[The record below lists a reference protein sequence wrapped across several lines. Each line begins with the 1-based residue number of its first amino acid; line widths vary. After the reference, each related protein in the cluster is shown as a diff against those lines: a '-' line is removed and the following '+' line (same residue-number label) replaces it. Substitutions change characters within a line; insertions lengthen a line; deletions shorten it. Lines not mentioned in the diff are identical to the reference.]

1 MILLSTS
8 DFIEKGGW
16 FVDAQFMDQMGSPYL
31 LAHGLGRP
39 VEDAV
44 GRVALPVSATR
55 DASGTVG
62 TWRVW
67 VRTRDWVSPQGPGRF
82 VVKIGE
88 WTSKELG
95 VGRGDWHWEDC
106 GVVDLRSVAGS
117 VGSVRGVRSVR
128 GVGGVR
134 GGEWEIEIRLH
145 DLTGFDARCAAIAL
159 TAPDEDINNLLHTLN
174 PSHFSNPSNP
184 SNLSHPS
191 NLSYDFAVVG
201 GGYAGMC
208 AAVAAARRGVK
219 TILIQDRPVLG
230 GNASSEVRVGPI
242 GQLGLGPFPGLSGL
256 PYELMVVTKGK
267 GTTSGGLR
275 PIPDNRKINEWVGK
289 EKNLTVLLST
299 RCVGVRCEGFERC
312 EGCEKCEGCERWV
325 GEVEVFDVESGE
337 RKWIRAKMFADCTG
351 DARLAELAGAVI
363 RTEPEKGESI
373 EGGYGSTNFWT
384 TRWTEEETTFPACP
398 WALKITEENWQ
409 VNRPKFFVEGD
420 YPYAAG
426 WNWESGFDKDAV
438 RDGEWIRDHNLRAAF
453 GMWDYLKNRAPDKD
467 RYAKAEM
474 DWLGV
479 VLGKRAARRIEGD
492 YVLTE
497 QDLVEHRVYSDGVV
511 PTTWFLDLHF
521 PHPMNAMHFPEGA
534 FRSMAFD
541 DPKYAELCPN
551 RKGRQVRIAP
561 YPIPYRCF
569 YSKNIGNLFMAG
581 KDISCS
587 HVAMSSVRVENTT
600 AMMGALVGESAALC
614 LHRGWSPRELGE
626 RHFDALSDRLI
637 HIRLSKL
644 AKRGRRIAQA
654 RTSLKG
660 EIKYWLR
667 PAWRMIKR
675 SIGRN

>member
-1 MILLSTS
+1 MVLVP
-8 DFIEKGGW
+8 IEKFVVKGGW
-16 FVDAQFMDQMGSPYL
+16 VVDAQFMDQMGSPYL

-39 VEDAV
+39 VDDAV
-44 GRVALPVSATR
+44 CRFESNNRTIEQ
-55 DASGTVG
+55 SNNF
-62 TWRVW
+62 RVW

-82 VVKIGE
+82 VVKIGD

-106 GVVDLRSVAGS
+106 GVVDLRSVRG
-117 VGSVRGVRSVR
+117 VKSVRGEECE
-128 GVGGVR
+128 GC
-134 GGEWEIEIRLH
+134 EIEIRLH

-159 TAPDEDINNLLHTLN
+159 TAPDEDINNLSCPSHLSHFSHF
-174 PSHFSNPSNP
+174 SHFSNPSY
-184 SNLSHPS
+184 LSHPS
-191 NLSYDFAVVG
+191 HLSHLSYDFAVVG

-219 TILIQDRPVLG
+219 TVLIQDRPVLG

-267 GTTSGGLR
+267 GMTSGGLR
-275 PIPDNRKINEWVGK
+275 PIPDNRKINEWIRQ

-299 RCVGVRCEGFERC
+299 RCVGVKCEEKCDERC
-312 EGCEKCEGCERWV
+312 ERCI
-325 GEVEVFDVESGE
+325 GEVEVFDIERGE
-337 RKWIRAKMFADCTG
+337 RKWIRTKMFADCTG

-363 RTEPEKGESI
+363 RTESEKGESI

-384 TRWTEEETTFPACP
+384 TRWTKQESTFPACP
-398 WALKITEENWQ
+398 WALRVTEENWQ

-438 RDGEWIRDHNLRAAF
+438 KDGEWIRDHNLRAAY
-453 GMWDYLKNRAPDKD
+453 GMWDYLKNRAPDKE

-474 DWLGV
+474 DWLAF

-521 PHPMNAMHFPEGA
+521 PHPMNAKHFPEGA

-581 KDISCS
+581 KDISCT

-600 AMMGALVGESAALC
+600 AMMGVLVGESTALC
-614 LHRGWSPRELGE
+614 LRRGWSPRELGHD
-626 RHFDALSDRLI
+626 HFDALADRLESV
-637 HIRLSKL
+637 RLSKL
-644 AKRGRRIAQA
+644 AKLGRCLYQHRDGI
-654 RTSLKG
+654 KN

-667 PAWRMIKR
+667 PLWHLIVRR
-675 SIGRN
+675 